1 MVLACDIVLAAD
13 SAFFMLPE
21 PMRGITAA
29 MVTPLLLHRIGPGPA
44 TYMLLSNEKIPAT
57 HSFGLCHAV
66 VEGEQLENRLQSL
79 LKSILGGSKS
89 AFAITKSHIASTI
102 ASDLSESIQESM
114 TISARARA
122 TEDAREGLAAFLEKR
137 PPHWQNS

>member
-1 MVLACDIVLAAD
+1 MLAAD

-44 TYMLLSNEKIPAT
+44 TYMLLSNEKIQASN
-57 HSFGLCHAV
+57 SFGLCHAV
-66 VEGEQLENRLQSL
+66 VPSDQLETRLQSL
-79 LKSILGGSKS
+79 LKSMLAGSKS
-89 AFAITKSHIASTI
+89 AFAITKAHIATTTS
-102 ASDLSESIQESM
+102 SDLTQLIQESM
-114 TISARARA
+114 TVSARARA

-137 PPHWQNS
+137 SPNWQNS